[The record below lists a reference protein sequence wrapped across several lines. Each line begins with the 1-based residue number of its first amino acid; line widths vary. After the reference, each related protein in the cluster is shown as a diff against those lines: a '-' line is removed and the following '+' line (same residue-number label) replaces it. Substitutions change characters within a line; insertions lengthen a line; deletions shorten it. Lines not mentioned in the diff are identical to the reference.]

1 MPMDHPPTKSLQATV
16 TEDGYSARVIDVIQ
30 RIAGAERQPDVLELL
45 HEAKRAMGVQ
55 HALFV
60 SFIRDDDS
68 HESFRFLLA
77 CDWRWCREYQERCW
91 YATDPWLLYASTHS
105 EPVPASQIKP
115 FTKAQREAAELAL
128 RYGMVSACVVPAP
141 ASGGLSRLGVLGL
154 GVSTPGYFEAEGF
167 TTFKVLARSLAMELH
182 EWWVRQARRELIKA
196 ARITPEDI
204 ELLRMQRRGLGTKEV
219 AAELDISAASV
230 DSRWQR
236 LNSKL
241 GVPHR
246 TEAARIAAEYG
257 LV

>member
-1 MPMDHPPTKSLQATV
+1 MPMTERPLRTLQATV

-30 RIAGAERQPDVLELL
+30 RIAGAERQADVLELL
-45 HEAKRAMGVQ
+45 HEAKRAMGID

-77 CDWRWCREYQERCW
+77 CDWRWCREYQDRGW
-91 YATDPWLLYASTHS
+91 YATDPWLLYSSTHS
-105 EPVPASQIKP
+105 EPVPASSIKP
-115 FTKAQREAAELAL
+115 HTKAQREAADLAL

-141 ASGGLSRLGVLGL
+141 SSGGLSRLGVLGL
-154 GVSTPGYFEAEGF
+154 GVTIPGYFEAEGF

-182 EWWVRQARRELIKA
+182 EWWVRQARRDLIKA

-204 ELLRMQRRGLGTKEV
+204 ELLTMQRRGLGSKEI
-219 AAELDISAASV
+219 AAALDISVASV

-236 LNSKL
+236 LNLKL

-246 TEAARIAAEYG
+246 TEAGRIAAEYG